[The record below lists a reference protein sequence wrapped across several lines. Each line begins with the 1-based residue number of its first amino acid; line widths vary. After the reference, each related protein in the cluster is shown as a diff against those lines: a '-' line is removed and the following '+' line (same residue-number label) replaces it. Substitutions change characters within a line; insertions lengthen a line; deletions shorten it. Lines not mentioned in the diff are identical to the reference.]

1 MSYTIDTEIFELFK
15 DDSKNNIKRRRI
27 NSLQDINSSPFKVEL
42 FQEEKYS
49 PASSRERLVR
59 SNSSSRERLVR
70 SNSSSRERLVRS
82 NSSSH
87 IQNEYKNKLKKHPNE
102 DIRHLFSI
110 HFENDDKIVEPKNIS
125 FKIKKDIFES
135 RSEELKTLLTNR
147 LKNFINSSLEKQ
159 KKFIPEN
166 IIEEHIYK
174 RTFKE
179 LNRELLNSSSIPST

>member
-70 SNSSSRERLVRS
+70 SNSSS
-82 NSSSH
+82 H

-110 HFENDDKIVEPKNIS
+110 HFENDDRLNQLVFGIV
-125 FKIKKDIFES
+125 F
-135 RSEELKTLLTNR
+135 
-147 LKNFINSSLEKQ
+147 
-159 KKFIPEN
+159 
-166 IIEEHIYK
+166 YV
-174 RTFKE
+174 
-179 LNRELLNSSSIPST
+179 